1 MISRDYNKVCVLRS
15 DKEECTPDSEE
26 VIDVMGIGQVLAKL
40 ELGFI
45 KHVKYVIAKY
55 GMIDCIFCDSAEPEL
70 IDFLMKA
77 LRKNGLTIPI
87 LNSLKIKIPMRV
99 HLWGILFM
107 QDRISFVKGETEE
120 IIKGFQDAVK
130 DEEETDDVYLDD
142 GTSDVDILDSNNYGI
157 EKWYA
162 QLLRI
167 GG

>member
-1 MISRDYNKVCVLRS
+1 
-15 DKEECTPDSEE
+15 
-26 VIDVMGIGQVLAKL
+26 
-40 ELGFI
+40 
-45 KHVKYVIAKY
+45 
-55 GMIDCIFCDSAEPEL
+55 
-70 IDFLMKA
+70 
-77 LRKNGLTIPI
+77 
-87 LNSLKIKIPMRV
+87 
-99 HLWGILFM
+99 M

-130 DEEETDDVYLDD
+130 DEEENDDVYLDD

>member
-1 MISRDYNKVCVLRS
+1 
-15 DKEECTPDSEE
+15 
-26 VIDVMGIGQVLAKL
+26 
-40 ELGFI
+40 
-45 KHVKYVIAKY
+45 
-55 GMIDCIFCDSAEPEL
+55 
-70 IDFLMKA
+70 MKA

-87 LNSLKIKIPMRV
+87 LNSLKIKLPMRA